1 MDLIAKTKGYYRAY
15 ERHDPDAVAR
25 ELADGFTFTSPFDD
39 AIDREH
45 YFRRCWPPK
54 PENGAPLH
62 QKFDF
67 IAMTQDGDRVLTVYE
82 CTMRRPNAVHP
93 DMHFR
98 NAEMHTFEA
107 GKLKSVTV
115 FFGDPPNGLTR
126 RQFAVQSG
134 AG

>member
-1 MDLIAKTKGYYRAY
+1 MDLTEKVKSYYRAY

-25 ELADGFTFTSPFDD
+25 DLAEGFTFTSPFDD
-39 AIDREH
+39 HIGREE
-45 YFRRCWPPK
+45 YFRRCWPS
-54 PENGAPLH
+54 EPLH

-67 IAMTQDGDRVLTVYE
+67 IAVAQDGERVTVVYE

-98 NAEMHTFEA
+98 NAEMHTFEN
-107 GKLKSVTV
+107 GKLKSVEV
-115 FFGDPPNGLTR
+115 FFGDPPNGMTR
-126 RQFAVQSG
+126 REFAVKSG

>member
-1 MDLIAKTKGYYRAY
+1 MDLTEKVKSYYRAY

-25 ELADGFTFTSPFDD
+25 DLADGFTFTSPFDD
-39 AIDREH
+39 HIGREE
-45 YFRRCWPPK
+45 YFRRCWPS
-54 PENGAPLH
+54 EPLH

-67 IAMTQDGDRVLTVYE
+67 IAVAQDGERVTVVYE

-98 NAEMHTFEA
+98 NAEMHTFEN
-107 GKLKSVTV
+107 GKLKSVEV
-115 FFGDPPNGLTR
+115 FFGDPPNGMTR
-126 RQFAVQSG
+126 REFAVKSG

>member
-1 MDLIAKTKGYYRAY
+1 MDLIGKTKDYYAAY
-15 ERHDPDAVAR
+15 ERHDPDHVAA

-39 AIDREH
+39 AIGRDE
-45 YFRRCWPPK
+45 YFRGCWPV
-54 PENGAPLH
+54 EPLH

-82 CTMRRPNAVHP
+82 CTLRRPNAVHP
-93 DMHFR
+93 DMRFR
-98 NAEMHTFEA
+98 NAEMHRFED

-126 RQFAVQSG
+126 RQFAVRSD